1 MAMMYFRDEAVDWV
15 VLETGLGGKRDAT
28 NVVNPEIAV
37 ITSIGLDHTD
47 SLGDTIELIAS
58 EKCGIIKTSTPVIV
72 GPSVPI
78 DVVHQ
83 FADPLSAEVT

>member
-1 MAMMYFRDEAVDWV
+1 MALMYFRDEEVDWV

-28 NVVNPEIAV
+28 NVVKPEIAL

-47 SLGDTIELIAS
+47 SLGDTIELIAG
-58 EKCGIIKTSTPVIV
+58 EKCGIIKASTPVIV

-78 DVVHQ
+78 EIVHQ